1 MDGSKPFR
9 ARYGTDT
16 ELLEMQRRLLE
27 RAA

>member
-9 ARYGTDT
+9 ARYGTDA
-16 ELLEMQRRLLE
+16 ELLDMQRQMLE